1 MVMVNA
7 IVYVNV
13 ERLDVPLVKLRAR
26 HLQSFRIGVK
36 RVPSDVTELRLR
48 IYRPSG
54 GFFELPGNAQAD
66 ATSWAVYA
74 IGTCFPE
81 VGKARYDLR
90 ALDYRG
96 NATALGEGELEISP
110 FSPAASPITPGEDVV
125 IDTVRDAEGAS
136 HLLKAVQNADGEWT
150 TIVE

>member
-13 ERLDVPLVKLRAR
+13 ERLDLPLVKLHAR

-48 IYRPSG
+48 LYRPSG

-66 ATSWAVYA
+66 ATSWTVYA

-96 NATALGEGELEISP
+96 NSTAIGEGELEISP
-110 FSPAASPITPGEDVV
+110 FSPSAAPITPGEDVV
-125 IDTVRDAEGAS
+125 IDTVKDDTGAS
-136 HLLKAVQNADGEWT
+136 HLLKAVKNDDGDWT
-150 TIVE
+150 IIVE